1 MSVNVSQAQ
10 FRESG
15 FVNTVKRAIADS
27 GVLACNLELEITES
41 MAAEQL
47 YLVQGILHE
56 LKLTGVTI
64 AIDDFGTGY
73 SSLSI
78 LRDLPL
84 DRLKIDKSFVDDLG
98 AAESVAK
105 SIIDIGRSLKLEII
119 AEGVEIQKQAQ
130 DLLALGCNEGQG
142 YFYSRPL
149 PPEEFHHW
157 LSQH

>member
-1 MSVNVSQAQ
+1 
-10 FRESG
+10 
-15 FVNTVKRAIADS
+15 
-27 GVLACNLELEITES
+27 
-41 MAAEQL
+41 
-47 YLVQGILHE
+47 
-56 LKLTGVTI
+56 
-64 AIDDFGTGY
+64 
-73 SSLSI
+73 
-78 LRDLPL
+78 LPL

-119 AEGVEIQKQAQ
+119 AEGVESQKQAQ